1 MDDFEPRRLPAGNR
15 PSRYLPALDGLR
27 ALAVVSVIAFHAEL
41 PKCGGGFLGVEVF
54 FVVSGYLITS
64 LLLDEQRSSGRIDLP
79 RFWLRRAR
87 RLLPA
92 LFSTLLASLVLSLT
106 VAPDSLSGTRSDSA
120 AALLYVSNWWQIIH
134 HHSYFMDVDRPPL
147 LLHLWSLSVE
157 EQFYLVWPLAV
168 ALFGRAAWRR
178 VPRVALLLGA
188 ASTLWMAWLYD
199 PASDPTR
206 VYVGSDTRLS
216 GLLLGAALSVFVP
229 AFAPRERVGRRTR
242 FMREALGGFGLMALV
257 WLGARLTSHDP
268 FLYRGGLLLVDVA
281 SAALI
286 TGLIT
291 NTTLSRILG
300 AEPWAWLGRRSY
312 GLYLWHWPI
321 FAVTRP
327 EFDLPLQGAPL
338 LAVRLL
344 LTFVASEL
352 CYRFVEQP
360 IRAGALAR
368 LRARPWVLGA
378 SGASLAALSLTLT
391 ALSGARLAAARVPTQ
406 DAPRKAASISA
417 TVSSLDPATPA
428 HPEATIRA
436 SAPTQ
441 LGTPLNP
448 NWPKTLTLL
457 SDSVGLGL
465 SRALPA
471 ALPGWRVEILGRPAL
486 MVKQVVPEFLNARG
500 VGSVVVIALAYNSLF
515 ERDRKNYEHWSG
527 IWDRS
532 AERLLSDLKA
542 CGAKKLV
549 WITLREPPAE
559 LVTEAGRDQYERYA
573 WFFPYV
579 NERIR
584 ALAERHPELTI
595 ADWQAVSNQPDL
607 TKDLIHLSPTGVTLM
622 TETVT
627 RAVLGGPLLERATP

>member
-1 MDDFEPRRLPAGNR
+1 MDVLEPRRPRDG
-15 PSRYLPALDGLR
+15 SRAVHYLPALDGLR
-27 ALAVVSVIAFHAEL
+27 AFAVLSVIAFHGEVPQCA
-41 PKCGGGFLGVEVF
+41 GGFLGVEVF

-64 LLLDEQRSSGRIDLP
+64 LLLDEQRANGSISLP

-92 LFSTLLASLVLSLT
+92 LFALLLAALVLSLT
-106 VAPDSLSGTRSDSA
+106 VAPDSLAGTRSDSA
-120 AALLYVSNWWQIIH
+120 AALLYVSNWWQVIH

-147 LLHLWSLSVE
+147 LLHLWSLAVE
-157 EQFYLVWPLAV
+157 EQFYLIWPLAV
-168 ALFGRAAWRR
+168 ALFGRAAGRW
-178 VPRVALLLGA
+178 VPRFALLGGA
-188 ASTLWMAWLYD
+188 ASALWMAWLYD
-199 PASDPTR
+199 PSQDPTR

-216 GLLLGAALSVFVP
+216 GLLLGAALAVAVP
-229 AFAPRERVGRRTR
+229 AFAAPLPLGRSARAVRET
-242 FMREALGGFGLMALV
+242 LGTAGLVTLGFLV
-257 WLGARLTSHDP
+257 SHATSHDP
-268 FLYRGGLLLVDVA
+268 FLYRGGLVLVDLA

-286 TGLIT
+286 AALVA
-291 NTTLSRILG
+291 NTSLSQVFGMR
-300 AEPWAWLGRRSY
+300 AWAWLGRRSY

-327 EFDLPLQGAPL
+327 EFDSTLNGAPL
-338 LAVRLL
+338 LGLRLA
-344 LTFVASEL
+344 LTFVCSEL

-368 LRARPWVLGA
+368 LRARPWLLGA
-378 SGASLAALSLTLT
+378 SGASLAALSLSLIGV
-391 ALSGARLAAARVPTQ
+391 SSARLAAARVTPPNPAREAPVPQAAVIDTALSTGQ
-406 DAPRKAASISA
+406 DRPRNSEPPAARPG
-417 TVSSLDPATPA
+417 LPFDPK
-428 HPEATIRA
+428 
-436 SAPTQ
+436 
-441 LGTPLNP
+441 
-448 NWPKTLTLL
+448 WPKTLTLL

-471 ALPGWRVEILGRPAL
+471 ALPGWKVEILGRPAL

-515 ERDRKNYEHWSG
+515 ERDRQNYERWSG

-532 AERLLSDLKA
+532 AEHLLSDLKA

-549 WITLREPPAE
+549 WITLREPTAE
-559 LVTEAGRDQYERYA
+559 LVTDAGRDQYERYA

-595 ADWQAVSNQPDL
+595 ADWQAVANQPEL
-607 TKDLIHLSPTGVTLM
+607 TKDLIHLSPSGVTLM

-627 RAVLGGPLLERATP
+627 RAVLGESPAERATP